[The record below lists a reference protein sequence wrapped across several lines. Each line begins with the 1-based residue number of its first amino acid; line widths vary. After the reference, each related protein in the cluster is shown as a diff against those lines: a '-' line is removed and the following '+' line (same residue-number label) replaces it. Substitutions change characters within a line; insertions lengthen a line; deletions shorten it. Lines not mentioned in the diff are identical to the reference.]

1 MKVPEAR
8 KLPSGTWFIQ
18 LRLGGESIPVTAASE
33 KACIREAQSIKADY
47 LAGKRKPKEQEE
59 EKETVT
65 LAAAMDNYIKSKD
78 NTLSPAT
85 IRGYRKIQK
94 FRFQSIMQEDVEALA
109 AKSEKEWQVIVNNEA
124 GLCSP
129 KYLKNAFGFVK
140 GVIRYATGKMIPEVK
155 LSSPVPS
162 ERAFLMPDEIL
173 PFVEAVKGTFFEIP
187 ALLALSSMR
196 ISEIQ
201 ALDWKDIPKNPEFIK
216 TAGAVVLDSDN
227 KLTKK
232 KQGKNITSSRNVPIL
247 IPSLKE
253 ALERER
259 KPSGPVMDIT
269 QDRLRDNVHKVCKRN
284 GLTDVSIHG
293 LRHSF
298 ASLAYHLR
306 MPEKIAM
313 EIGGWSDPGTMNK
326 IYTHIAKSDIT
337 RYQTEMA
344 AFYSGKTVEKGKN
357 ANENANEK

>member
-1 MKVPEAR
+1 MVVPKAR

-18 LRLGGESIPVTAASE
+18 LRLGGESIPVTARNE
-33 KACIREAQSIKADY
+33 KKCILEAQSIKAEY
-47 LAGKRKPKEQEE
+47 LAGKRVSQEHEE
-59 EKETVT
+59 EKESAT
-65 LAAAMDNYIKSKD
+65 LTMAMDDYIDSKS

-94 FRFQSIMQEDVEALA
+94 FRFQSIMQEDVDALA
-109 AKSEKEWQVIVNNEA
+109 AKPEKEWQVIVNDEA
-124 GLCSP
+124 ALCAP
-129 KYLKNAFGFVK
+129 KYLKNAYGFVK
-140 GVIRYATGKMIPEVK
+140 SVIRYSTGQMIPEVK
-155 LSSPVPS
+155 LSAPIPS
-162 ERAFLMPDEIL
+162 EWAFLMPDEII
-173 PFVEAVKGTFFEIP
+173 PFVEAVRGTFFEVP

-201 ALDWKDIPKNPEFIK
+201 ALRWENVSKNPDFIR
-216 TAGAVVLDSDN
+216 TTGAVVLDSQN

-232 KQGKNITSSRNVPIL
+232 KQGKNVTSSRNVPIL

-269 QDRLRDNVHKVCKRN
+269 QDRLRENVHRVCIRN

-313 EIGGWSDPGTMNK
+313 EIGGWSDPGTMNR

-344 AFYSGKTVEKGKN
+344 TFYSEKTEEAAEN
-357 ANENANEK
+357 ANENANSK

>member
-18 LRLGGESIPVTAASE
+18 LRLGGESIPVTAGSE
-33 KACIREAQSIKADY
+33 RACVREAQAIKAEY

-59 EKETVT
+59 EKGVIT
-65 LAAAMDNYIKSKD
+65 LTAAMDNYINSKS
-78 NTLSPAT
+78 NTLSPST
-85 IRGYRKIQK
+85 IRGYRKNQK
-94 FRFQSIMQEDVEALA
+94 YRFQSIMNVDVEALA
-109 AKSEKEWQVIVNNEA
+109 NKMEKERQIIVNDEA
-124 GLCSP
+124 ALCSP
-129 KYLKNAFGFVK
+129 KYLKNAFGFLK
-140 GVIRYATGKMIPEVK
+140 GVIRYSTGKMMPEVK
-155 LSSPVPS
+155 LSAPVPS

-173 PFVEAVKGTFFEIP
+173 LFVNAIKGTFFEIP

-196 ISEIQ
+196 IFEIQ
-201 ALDWKDIPKNPEFIK
+201 ALQWENFPKNPDFIQ
-216 TAGAVVLDSDN
+216 TTGAVVLDSDN

-232 KQGKNITSSRNVPIL
+232 KQGKNVTSARNVPIL

-253 ALERER
+253 AIERER
-259 KPSGPVMDIT
+259 KPSGPVMEIT
-269 QDRLRDNVHKVCKRN
+269 QDRLRENVHKVCIRN

-344 AFYSGKTVEKGKN
+344 AFYSGKTEEESKN
-357 ANENANEK
+357 ANENAKEK

>member
-8 KLPSGTWFIQ
+8 KLPSGSWFIQ
-18 LRLGGESIPVTAASE
+18 MRLGGESIPVTARSE
-33 KACIREAQSIKADY
+33 RACIREAQAIKAEY
-47 LAGKRKPKEQEE
+47 LAGKRRVE
-59 EKETVT
+59 EKDPEREAVT
-65 LAAAMDNYIKSKD
+65 LAEAIDNYIDSKS
-78 NTLSPAT
+78 NTLSPST
-85 IRGYRKIQK
+85 IRGYRKNQK
-94 FRFQSIMQEDVEALA
+94 YRFQSIMQEGVESLA
-109 AKSEKEWQVIVNNEA
+109 GRPQNEWQTIVNDEA
-124 GLCSP
+124 ALCSP
-129 KYLKNAFGFVK
+129 KYLKNAYGFIK
-140 GVIRYATGKMIPEVK
+140 GVIRFSTGKIIPEVK
-155 LSSPVPS
+155 LSTPVPS
-162 ERAFLMPDEIL
+162 EQAFLMPNEIL
-173 PFVEAVKGTFFEIP
+173 LFVDAVKGTFFEIP

-201 ALDWKDIPKNPEFIK
+201 ALRWENIPKNPDFIK
-216 TAGAVVLDSDN
+216 TNGAVVLNSEN
-227 KLTKK
+227 KLTAK
-232 KQGKNITSSRNVPIL
+232 KQGKNVTSSRNVPIL

-269 QDRLRDNVHKVCKRN
+269 QDRLRENVHKTCIQN

-313 EIGGWSDPGTMNK
+313 EIGGWSDSGTMNK
-326 IYTHIAKSDIT
+326 IYTHIARSDIS

-344 AFYSGKTVEKGKN
+344 AFYAGKCTENEKN
-357 ANENANEK
+357 ANENANKK